1 MKVVPSNECISGSFS
16 TQLFFRPFQ
25 LLEYVIP
32 PPAAPLWDV
41 FGKMTIIQTHKYSFI
56 LSSFANPPCGMLLE
70 RCCERCA
77 FQIVSPESALY
88 RIPPA
93 ERRAQIISK
102 IYFIFGEGK
111 KQTPPSWR
119 LKHIFHLFLSQ
130 TNCTRVYFPFE
141 ENSWHALNKKEMCA
155 IYTFLHPPTCQ
166 HSNYQ
171 NVQTKNYQHLF
182 GNIKN

>member
-1 MKVVPSNECISGSFS
+1 MKCNLFADRSLHLVLLVV
-16 TQLFFRPFQ
+16 
-25 LLEYVIP
+25 
-32 PPAAPLWDV
+32 
-41 FGKMTIIQTHKYSFI
+41 
-56 LSSFANPPCGMLLE
+56 LSSFANPPCGMLLERCKILKYTNTQIHKYTNTQIQLVFSSFADPPCGMLLE